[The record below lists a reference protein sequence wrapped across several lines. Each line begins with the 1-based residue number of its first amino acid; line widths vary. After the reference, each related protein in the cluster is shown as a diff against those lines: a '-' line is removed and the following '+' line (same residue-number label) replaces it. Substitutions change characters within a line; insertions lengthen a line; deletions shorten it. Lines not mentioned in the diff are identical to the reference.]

1 MLKYKQLFIQ
11 YMEREGIKYTDID
24 ERAVRVGYNGD
35 NLNSIPVYV
44 LFDKDDKPFVSY
56 KCWEI
61 AKFPADKKAAGILAC
76 NALNAK
82 YRWVKFY
89 VDDDNDLIAEM
100 DTLVDEETCGME
112 CATSVQR
119 IVGIVDEAYPVIMK
133 SIWA

>member
-11 YMEREGIKYTDID
+11 YMEREGIKYSDVD
-24 ERAVRVGYNGD
+24 ERAVRVCYSGD
-35 NLNSIPVYV
+35 NLKSIPVYV
-44 LFDKDDKPFVSY
+44 FFDKDGAPLVSY

-89 VDDDNDLIAEM
+89 VDDENDLIAEM
-100 DTLVDEETCGME
+100 DTLVDEETCGIE